1 MEIDTTKFKTFE
13 IQNSFMNYFC
23 NVVFFLDLVVD
34 SLCLIYHGCF
44 CYRSS
49 PACRRESQ
57 EGQPED
63 WWGIKR
69 TTQNNGRPIGRIVA
83 H

>member
-44 CYRSS
+44 CYR
-49 PACRRESQ
+49 
-57 EGQPED
+57 EGRVKKANQKT
-63 WWGIKR
+63 G
-69 TTQNNGRPIGRIVA
+69 GV
-83 H
+83 